1 MNDSKQSCVN
11 GWMLEVANF
20 WKLLGKECWRT
31 IEIFLAEVQG
41 VKCDMEA
48 AMRSTFLYLSIAVHL
63 ESISIDQEID

>member
-1 MNDSKQSCVN
+1 MNDSRQFCVN

-41 VKCDMEA
+41 VKCDLEA
-48 AMRSTFLYLSIAVHL
+48 ANAVNIL
-63 ESISIDQEID
+63 CTCQSPCILNLFPID